1 MIIARFDTEVA
12 QDFVSMLTMIAIDP
26 ETVGQLV
33 QETARVWRNKLDQ
46 RLRPLGLS
54 QAKWRTLAHL
64 ARGHLTQRDLAQRLS
79 IEEPTLARLLVKLEQ
94 DRWIKRQSA
103 PDDRR
108 CKTVHLQP
116 KSSALLEEIQKTAR
130 DLRHE
135 LVEKISRRDLQT
147 CLRVLTEIRNRA
159 SGIGSTGQ
167 ANGAHGKANGK
178 SRHK

>member
-1 MIIARFDTEVA
+1 MIE
-12 QDFVSMLTMIAIDP
+12 IDP
-26 ETVGQLV
+26 ETIGQLV
-33 QETARVWRNKLDQ
+33 QETARVWRHKLDQ

-64 ARGHLTQRDLAQRLS
+64 SRGHLTQCDLAQRLG
-79 IEEPTLARLLVKLEQ
+79 IEEPTLARLLGKLEE

-103 PDDRR
+103 PHDRR

-135 LVEKISRRDLQT
+135 LLEKIPARDLQV

-159 SGIGSTGQ
+159 AAVTAAKQLNGIRDKSR
-167 ANGAHGKANGK
+167 NGK
-178 SRHK
+178 RKR

>member
-1 MIIARFDTEVA
+1 MQV
-12 QDFVSMLTMIAIDP
+12 DP

-33 QETARVWRNKLDQ
+33 QDTARVWRNKLDQ

-79 IEEPTLARLLVKLEQ
+79 IEEPTLARLLVKLEK
-94 DRWIKRQSA
+94 DRWIKRQGA

-135 LVEKISRRDLQT
+135 LVEKISPRDLQT
-147 CLRVLTEIRNRA
+147 CLRVLSEIRNRA
-159 SGIGSTGQ
+159 SGISTAPQ
-167 ANGAHGKANGK
+167 ANGACARTNGK
-178 SRHK
+178 NRNK

>member
-1 MIIARFDTEVA
+1 
-12 QDFVSMLTMIAIDP
+12 MLTMIEIDP

-33 QETARVWRNKLDQ
+33 QETARVWRSKLDQ

-64 ARGHLTQRDLAQRLS
+64 SRGHLTQCDLAQRLG
-79 IEEPTLARLLVKLEQ
+79 IEEPTLARLLGKLEQ
-94 DRWIKRQSA
+94 DRWIKRESA
-103 PDDRR
+103 THDRR

-135 LVEKISRRDLQT
+135 LIETVSPRDLQV

-159 SGIGSTGQ
+159 AGVSNATGS
-167 ANGAHGKANGK
+167 NGLHRK
-178 SRHK
+178 SRNGHRFK

>member
-1 MIIARFDTEVA
+1 M
-12 QDFVSMLTMIAIDP
+12 SKIDP
-26 ETVGQLV
+26 ETIGQLV
-33 QETARVWRNKLDQ
+33 QETARVWRHKLDQ

-64 ARGHLTQRDLAQRLS
+64 SRGHLTQCDLAQRLS
-79 IEEPTLARLLVKLEQ
+79 IEEPTLARILRNLE
-94 DRWIKRQSA
+94 DARWIKRESA
-103 PDDRR
+103 QHDRR

-135 LVEKISRRDLQT
+135 LLENIPLRDLQV

-159 SGIGSTGQ
+159 AAVTDAKQLNGIR
-167 ANGAHGKANGK
+167 GK
-178 SRHK
+178 SRNGKRKR

>member
-1 MIIARFDTEVA
+1 
-12 QDFVSMLTMIAIDP
+12 MLTMSPIDP

-54 QAKWRTLAHL
+54 QARWRTLAHL
-64 ARGHLTQRDLAQRLS
+64 ARGHLTQCDLAQRLS
-79 IEEPTLARLLVKLEQ
+79 IEEPTLARLLSKLEQ
-94 DRWIKRQSA
+94 DCWIKRQSA
-103 PDDRR
+103 PHDRR

-135 LVEKISRRDLQT
+135 LMERISPQDLQV

-159 SGIGSTGQ
+159 SELDIPKE
-167 ANGAHGKANGK
+167 ANGSNGSK
-178 SRHK
+178 QNGTPGT

>member
-1 MIIARFDTEVA
+1 
-12 QDFVSMLTMIAIDP
+12 MLTMSSIDP

-54 QAKWRTLAHL
+54 QARWRTLAHL
-64 ARGHLTQRDLAQRLS
+64 ARGHLTQCDLAQRLS
-79 IEEPTLARLLVKLEQ
+79 IEEPTLARLLSKLEQ

-103 PDDRR
+103 PHDRR

-135 LVEKISRRDLQT
+135 LMERISPQDLQV
-147 CLRVLTEIRNRA
+147 CLQVLTEIRNRA
-159 SGIGSTGQ
+159 SELDIPKEASGSNGIKQ
-167 ANGAHGKANGK
+167 NGTPGT
-178 SRHK
+178 

>member
-1 MIIARFDTEVA
+1 
-12 QDFVSMLTMIAIDP
+12 MLTMTEIDP

-33 QETARVWRNKLDQ
+33 QETGRIWRNKLDQ

-64 ARGHLTQRDLAQRLS
+64 SRGHLTQCDLAQRLG
-79 IEEPTLARLLVKLEQ
+79 IEEPTLARLLGKLEQ
-94 DRWIKRQSA
+94 ARWIKRESA
-103 PDDRR
+103 VHDRR

-116 KSSALLEEIQKTAR
+116 KSSALLEEIQRTAR

-135 LVEKISRRDLQT
+135 LIETVSPRDLQI

-159 SGIGSTGQ
+159 AGVSNASDS
-167 ANGAHGKANGK
+167 NGVHRKNRNGK
-178 SRHK
+178 RHQ